1 MSTATSQQKEVVQQ
15 PDISP
20 VYLDPLQIC
29 HDTGR
34 CGRPLLYGARI
45 EMGGR
50 EGSGEGGEDGN
61 PAMTWINLARQSS
74 GAS

>member
-29 HDTGR
+29 HDTGM
-34 CGRPLLYGARI
+34 CWGPLLYGVGV
-45 EMGGR
+45 EMRGR
-50 EGSGEGGEDGN
+50 EGSGERGEDGN
-61 PAMTWINLARQSS
+61 PAMTWINLARQS
-74 GAS
+74 